1 MTVLD
6 TDGMDGEEDGE
17 ESKGMVATDVKLPNG
32 GKRKVSGLRMSICA
46 SVSCESDAVHWTV
59 AMRTHTSAL
68 ARNPRCR
75 GLVLVALLRAL
86 L

>member
-32 GKRKVSGLRMSICA
+32 GKRKVSSPRVCVCV
-46 SVSCESDAVHWTV
+46 SVAVY
-59 AMRTHTSAL
+59 
-68 ARNPRCR
+68 
-75 GLVLVALLRAL
+75 
-86 L
+86 